1 MSDMG
6 AVFHVIKDGTQ
17 YNAHAYTTL
26 DECPYPNLK
35 VKTRS
40 GEQGYVKLVA
50 NGQGD
55 VPFRVKPKSEDTTY
69 QVMSEAVPT
78 GSVIL
83 KYSKNYQTFTVP
95 SLVKVVIVAWHDE
108 YGKVVGVTPGKTYKL
123 KCKMAGADDDKAVII
138 SSSNVYWANDNGL
151 TNGNWFRISWS
162 PAINTYTPTKTDY

>member
-1 MSDMG
+1 MSDLG
-6 AVFHVIKDGTQ
+6 AVFHVIKSGTQ

-78 GSVIL
+78 GSIIL
-83 KYSKNYQTFTVP
+83 KYSTKYQTFTVP
-95 SLVKVVIVAWHDE
+95 SLIKVVIVAWHDE
-108 YGKVVGVTPGKTYKL
+108 YAQSIGVTPGKTYRL
-123 KCKMAGADDDKAVII
+123 KCDTAGRDDEVSVVI
-138 SSSNVYWANDNGL
+138 SSSGVYWVSDDGL
-151 TNGNWFRISWS
+151 TNGSWFSISWS
-162 PAINTYTPTKTDY
+162 PTINMLPPRYTDY